1 MRFYANIEK
10 LPCKNLVSEKQLSKI
25 LSPPDISTIG
35 TYSQLKSVKMFT
47 IGIFVYDW
55 KTKISS
61 IYLSNEGLNG
71 TVVNR
76 ACTWGSLEIMSFN
89 EICLLSFCNNCINLF
104 SIQGGDF
111 ENFDGTGGKS
121 IYGPK
126 FDDENFSIKHASPG
140 LLSMA
145 NSGQVRNP
153 IAFYPPPSPCT
164 LPEGN
169 FPYTPTPRR

>member
-1 MRFYANIEK
+1 
-10 LPCKNLVSEKQLSKI
+10 
-25 LSPPDISTIG
+25 
-35 TYSQLKSVKMFT
+35 
-47 IGIFVYDW
+47 
-55 KTKISS
+55 
-61 IYLSNEGLNG
+61 
-71 TVVNR
+71 
-76 ACTWGSLEIMSFN
+76 MSFN

-169 FPYTPTPRR
+169 FPYTHTPRRQKDKKPHMTSLIIGAKLTSYYVLSTIFGDYKLCVHWSASRANNLIIQPWSCQR